1 MADTQEYVPTC
12 KFGTYLFE
20 RTIMKSNLD
29 RPRDLSDT
37 VEHKESRT
45 TSSSSKDARA
55 LRSALALRE
64 AFLALLERKSL
75 DQITIR
81 EICAEAGVHYA
92 TFFRHHQ
99 TKEALLDDIARDQIA
114 HLNALTLAI
123 RGADDYKA
131 GFRALCEYVSDH
143 RALWSSLLNGGAGG
157 TMREE
162 WVRLSL
168 RVAAA
173 EAPLNSWL
181 PTELGT
187 ICAATLIAETMAWW
201 VAQPEEAYSVDEITS
216 ILSRLLAASIMAP
229 D

>member
-1 MADTQEYVPTC
+1 MRACHVQSC
-12 KFGTYLFE
+12 KIGRYLFQ
-20 RTIMKSNLD
+20 TAVMTTQSDAKPN
-29 RPRDLSDT
+29 LSDT
-37 VEHKESRT
+37 VMHKEPRT

-55 LRSALALRE
+55 LRSALALRQ
-64 AFLALLERKSL
+64 AFLNLLERKAL

-81 EICAEAGVHYA
+81 DICAEAGVHYA

-99 TKEALLDDIARDQIA
+99 TKEALLDDIAKDQIA

-123 RGADDYKA
+123 RGTDDYRA
-131 GFRALCEYVSDH
+131 GFHALCAYVAEH
-143 RALWSSLLNGGAGG
+143 RALWSSLLNGGAGA

-168 RVAAA
+168 RVAAV

-201 VAQPEEAYSVDEITS
+201 VAQPEDAYSVDEIAA
-216 ILSRLLAASIMAP
+216 IVSRLLASSIMAP